1 MCEMDEVNE
10 KEMILSQW
18 QTCVE
23 MANSV
28 SQRRDTTN
36 GIFITI
42 NLALIA
48 AVSYKFDF
56 MSIFV
61 LTAGIALCVLWRVII
76 NNYKYLNKV
85 KFEVINDL
93 EKNLPVKPY
102 TNEWEKL
109 DKLKE
114 SKKYRDGT
122 KLEAILPIFFVVLYA
137 VAIIIIVVGSKC

>member
-1 MCEMDEVNE
+1 MDEVNE

-28 SQRRDTTN
+28 SQRRDSTN
-36 GIFITI
+36 NIFITI

-48 AVSYKFDF
+48 AISYKIDF

-61 LTAGIALCVLWRVII
+61 LTAGIVICILWKMFI

-85 KFEVINDL
+85 KFEVIHEL
-93 EKNLPVKPY
+93 EKNLPMKPY
-102 TNEWEKL
+102 TSEWKKL

-122 KLEAILPIFFVVLYA
+122 RLEAILPILFAVLYA

>member
-1 MCEMDEVNE
+1 MNEVNE
-10 KEMILSQW
+10 KEIIICQW

-28 SQRRDTTN
+28 SQRRDLTN
-36 GIFITI
+36 NIFITI

-48 AVSYKFDF
+48 TVSFKSDF
-56 MSIFV
+56 KSIFV
-61 LTAGIALCVLWRVII
+61 LTAGIALCILWKVFI

-85 KFEVINDL
+85 KFEVIHEL

-102 TNEWEKL
+102 TDEWKKL
-109 DKLKE
+109 NKLKE

-122 KLEAILPIFFVVLYA
+122 KLESILPILFVIIYA
-137 VAIIIIVVGSKC
+137 IAIALIAFCVKC